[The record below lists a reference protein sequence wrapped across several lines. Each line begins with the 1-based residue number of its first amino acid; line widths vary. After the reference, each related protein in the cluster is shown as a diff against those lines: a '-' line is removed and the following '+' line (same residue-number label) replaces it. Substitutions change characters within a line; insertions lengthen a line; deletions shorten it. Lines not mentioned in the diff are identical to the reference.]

1 VALGLQ
7 ASAKVFSLK
16 GNAGMPLSDREQ
28 QILQEIE
35 DQLYEQD
42 PEFARGVSATT
53 LQVHL
58 LRNVRRGIAAFLLG
72 FAVLVVFFVQTKLLI
87 GITAFLLMLAGAV
100 YTYDNLRKIGTEQL
114 RVLREQAPLNDF
126 MSRLRSRIRDMG
138 NREGS

>member
-1 VALGLQ
+1 MGLQ

-42 PEFARGVSATT
+42 PEFARGVSSTT

-58 LRNVRRGIAAFLLG
+58 LRNVRRGIAAFVLG
-72 FAVLVVFFVQTKLLI
+72 FAVLVVFFVKTELFI

-114 RVLREQAPLNDF
+114 RVLREQAPLGDF